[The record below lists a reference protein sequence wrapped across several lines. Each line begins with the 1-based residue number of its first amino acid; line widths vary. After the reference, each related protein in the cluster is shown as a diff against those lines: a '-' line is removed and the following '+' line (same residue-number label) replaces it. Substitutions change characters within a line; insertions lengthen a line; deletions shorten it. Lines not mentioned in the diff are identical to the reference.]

1 MLKLRTLLLSN
12 KPYYIFLLVTIIITV
27 IRILIPNHSQY
38 IKVPSQIKATIISI
52 TITNEKVAL
61 TVLAKEKIKVTYYL
75 KNNEKINYQLGD
87 KVEII
92 GTLERPSNATSN
104 YLFNYRKY
112 LENNNIFY
120 IMKANHI
127 TLIKRNTNVYYTIK
141 NKIIKRLNNNPY
153 LLTFIIGDKSK
164 LSKNVTTSYRQNG
177 ISHLFSISGM
187 HITVLSSIILNIL
200 KKLKLKENNR
210 YFITS
215 LFLLLYL
222 SLTGLSPSILR
233 SVLFFILFSINK
245 IYYFYIKPTNL
256 YLMTLSIA
264 LLINE
269 NYIYDIGFCYSYAI
283 SFSVIVMSSY
293 LKGKYLSSLLK
304 TSFIS
309 FLASLPISLYNFYE
323 INLLSIIYNL
333 FFVPLVSIIIFPLA
347 LITFILPITLPL
359 FNLMIYILENTSL
372 FLSKTLSLTINFPR
386 LCFFIYLV
394 YALLIALFFKG
405 LTTNKKSY
413 SLPLFILLIL
423 HFLYPYYISE
433 DYIKILDVSQGDST
447 LIHVANKTVLIDS
460 GGTITYKTKSPSLVP
475 DNVTIPTLKSLG
487 IRKIDYLITTHGDYD
502 HMGEAKN
509 IVNNIKVEN
518 VIFNCGSYNNLEKS
532 LIKHLKSKNISYY
545 SCIKELNLS
554 SYKLQFLTTKVYDNE
569 NDNSNVIYLKYNN
582 YKFLFMGDAG
592 IDKEKDILEKYN
604 LKDIDVLKVGHHGS
618 NTSSSKE
625 FIDKIN
631 PKYSIISVGKNNRY
645 GHPNKEVLNNLSD
658 SKIYRTD
665 QDGSIMFK
673 IKNNKLKIET
683 CSP

>member
-200 KKLKLKENNR
+200 KRLKLKENSR

-283 SFSVIVMSSY
+283 SFSLIVMSSY

-423 HFLYPYYISE
+423 HFLYPYYISK
-433 DYIKILDVSQGDST
+433 DYIKLLDVSQGDST

-460 GGTITYKTKSPSLVP
+460 GGTITYKNKSPSLVT

-487 IRKIDYLITTHGDYD
+487 IRKIDYLITTHGDID
-502 HMGEAKN
+502 HMGEAKK
-509 IVNNIKVEN
+509 IVESISVNK
-518 VIFNCGSYNNLEKS
+518 VIFNVDSYNYLEKD
-532 LIKHLKSKNISYY
+532 LIKTLKKNIRYY
-545 SCIKELNLS
+545 KNIENIYIGNTSIYFLNTGI
-554 SYKLQFLTTKVYDNE
+554 YNNE
-569 NDNSNVIYLKYNN
+569 NDNYNVIYLKYNN
-582 YKFLFMGDAG
+582 YKFLFMGDSG
-592 IDKEKDILEKYN
+592 LNKENDLINKYN
-604 LKDIDVLKVGHHGS
+604 LKNIDFLKVGHHGS
-618 NTSSSKE
+618 NTSSNKH
-625 FIDKIN
+625 FIDIIK
-631 PKYSIISVGKNNRY
+631 PKYSIISVGRNNRY
-645 GHPNKEVLNNLSD
+645 GHPKESVLDILNN

-665 QDGSIMFK
+665 KDGTIEIELNKNEYK
-673 IKNNKLKIET
+673 IRT
-683 CSP
+683 CSL

>member
-12 KPYYIFLLVTIIITV
+12 KHYYIFLLVTIIITV
-27 IRILIPNHSQY
+27 VRISIPNHSQY
-38 IKVPSQIKATIISI
+38 VKVPPKIKATIISI
-52 TITNEKVAL
+52 TITDEKVNL

-120 IMKANHI
+120 IMKASHI
-127 TLIKRNTNVYYTIK
+127 TLIKRNTNVYYIIK
-141 NKIIKRLNNNPY
+141 NQIIKRLNNNPY

-200 KKLKLKENNR
+200 KRLKLKENSR

-245 IYYFYIKPTNL
+245 VYYFYIKPTNL
-256 YLMTLSIA
+256 YLITLSIA

-269 NYIYDIGFCYSYAI
+269 NYVYDIGFCYSYAI
-283 SFSVIVMSSY
+283 SFSLIVMSSY

-359 FNLMIYILENTSL
+359 FNLMIYILEKTSL

-394 YALLIALFFKG
+394 YALLIAFFFKG

-433 DYIKILDVSQGDST
+433 DYIKILDVSQGDSI

-460 GGTITYKTKSPSLVP
+460 GGTITYKNKSPSLVT

-509 IVNNIKVEN
+509 IVNNIKVGN

-532 LIKHLKSKNISYY
+532 LIKYLKSKNILYY

-592 IDKEKDILEKYN
+592 VEKERDILKKYN
-604 LKDIDVLKVGHHGS
+604 ISNIDVLKVGHHGS

-645 GHPNKEVLNNLSD
+645 GHPNKEVLNNLNN